1 MTNKKIRIRFEEIKM
16 IKDFKIALK
25 DFEPYVKNPEYL
37 WTKKFSNFDLLIR
50 EAWGNWLL
58 CTVLRNLHGEHI
70 TFAEDKHGDGLI
82 IDKRTREIIPTEHVS
97 ALEIPK
103 GKKWPKGEQR
113 VIDAIDLKIKKGP
126 SYAKGKWLIVFFDG
140 TNGYFRNKIRENI
153 EGRHNF
159 NAVYCIGLLTS
170 DKNGYA
176 YAIKGFEDS
185 LGDTSMT
192 FKVQINKDFTDWWI
206 SQITQ

>member
-97 ALEIPK
+97 ALE
-103 GKKWPKGEQR
+103 
-113 VIDAIDLKIKKGP
+113 
-126 SYAKGKWLIVFFDG
+126 
-140 TNGYFRNKIRENI
+140 
-153 EGRHNF
+153 
-159 NAVYCIGLLTS
+159 GLLTS

-176 YAIKGFEDS
+176 YAITGFEDS